1 MSSSSSSSNGG
12 SSAPATPS
20 RESRTLSLV
29 KGKHS
34 FFFRYTVGDE
44 NAVLEALADLVK
56 RRDLPFDWFDAA
68 ILSHQLGQHLSKEL
82 QSYLPKK
89 EA

>member
-1 MSSSSSSSNGG
+1 MSSTSGPESLKN
-12 SSAPATPS
+12 T

-29 KGKHS
+29 KGKHN
-34 FFFRYTVGDE
+34 FFFRYSVGDE
-44 NAVLEALADLVK
+44 NTVLEALADLVK

-68 ILSHQLGQHLSKEL
+68 VLSHQLGQHLSKEL